1 MPAWSETKKSSTAQP
16 RLSACLSPSAQL
28 CSLLR
33 RVRSTPGA
41 GWPKTSLFTQAEL
54 PRLTIFSDQ
63 KFNNRT
69 NNSGLVSI
77 LLNPYLNTALSI
89 YPSPQVLLLLLS
101 LSKYRTVQGLSTIY
115 PAECNPPAAWSAAP
129 VTPCRLPSEP
139 FLWSFWSQTEKNN

>member
-16 RLSACLSPSAQL
+16 RLSACLSPSVQL

-54 PRLTIFSDQ
+54 PRLTMFSDQ

-89 YPSPQVLLLLLS
+89 YPSPHQVLLLLS
-101 LSKYRTVQGLSTIY
+101 LSKENTFGVF
-115 PAECNPPAAWSAAP
+115 
-129 VTPCRLPSEP
+129 LPSSMVENYYQKKYLLKKY
-139 FLWSFWSQTEKNN
+139 FVSLIHKSIILAKKELLK